1 MSLNRTVKDEDILN
15 GFASLHQAMAT
26 GFDHVRAEMRAGFD
40 QVWAEFGQVR
50 VELHAGFAHVNA
62 EILDVRND
70 VARLEQRMLRR
81 FDDIDE
87 RLDRHETRISALEN
101 RASTR

>member
-1 MSLNRTVKDEDILN
+1 MSLNRPVTDEDILS

-26 GFDHVRAEMRAGFD
+26 GFD
-40 QVWAEFGQVR
+40 QVR
-50 VELHAGFAHVNA
+50 TEMKLGFTELRT

-81 FDDIDE
+81 FDDVDE
-87 RLDRHETRISALEN
+87 KLDRHEKRISALEAAAN
-101 RASTR
+101 R